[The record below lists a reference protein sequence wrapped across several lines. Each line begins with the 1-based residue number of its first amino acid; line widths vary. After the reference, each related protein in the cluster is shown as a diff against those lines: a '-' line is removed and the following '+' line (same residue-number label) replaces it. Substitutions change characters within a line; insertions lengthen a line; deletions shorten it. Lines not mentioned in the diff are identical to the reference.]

1 MSRSP
6 ASIHASNHDSIVMA
20 KKKNSK
26 TKQIT
31 QNNSHSFPDVNID
44 KYTELFRLLIQIDRK
59 TGEVS

>member
-1 MSRSP
+1 
-6 ASIHASNHDSIVMA
+6 MA